1 MMEASGQEKGTDQTD
16 EKQVQGIVEVKQRLH
31 DAAES
36 RVFAACAVI
45 EPQQR
50 HGQEDAQL

>member
-36 RVFAACAVI
+36 RVFAACAVV